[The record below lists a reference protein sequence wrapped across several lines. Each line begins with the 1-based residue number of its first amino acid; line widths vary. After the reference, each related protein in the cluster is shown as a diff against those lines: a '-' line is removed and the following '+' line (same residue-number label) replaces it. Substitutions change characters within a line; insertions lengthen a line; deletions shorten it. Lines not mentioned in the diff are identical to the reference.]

1 MNIFEDFDECLF
13 FENESNGYG
22 MLTDSDVD
30 LSHNEEYLFPDN
42 CDCGHTVSFTGR
54 EDMIAYDESINDSL
68 FHRVSDPFGAYS
80 IKHCDFGMTN
90 GSIEKPYLPAD
101 FSVNQLQDVCN
112 TICDTLN
119 IRHIPVFV
127 TDSVPNAAYSGG
139 LFNFTMIDDSLYLNP
154 IYANECIEKCGSTDI
169 VISDMAHEIGHALAT
184 KYCGDKGTYLDEKMA
199 DFISGYVNCKLGVDI
214 DSARLWFIDHY
225 DPVGRGGY
233 PVSEERWDIEAA
245 GYYYAHFAS
254 PESLKEALSDKEFLH
269 IIENYNKDTAESLAQ
284 EVWHSQLTTN
294 RGDTMMGTLVK
305 SIKDII

>member
-1 MNIFEDFDECLF
+1 MNIFEDFNDHLF
-13 FENESNGYG
+13 FGNDNMECDVFADDGVVSSYEDDYYSSGY
-22 MLTDSDVD
+22 
-30 LSHNEEYLFPDN
+30 HE
-42 CDCGHTVSFTGR
+42 CGHIIAFTGK
-54 EDMIAYDESINDSL
+54 EDMIAYDENINDSL
-68 FHRVSDPFGAYS
+68 FHRVSDPFGAYT
-80 IKHCDFGMTN
+80 IKHCDLA
-90 GSIEKPYLPAD
+90 SIDDCIEKPYLPTD

-112 TICDTLN
+112 TICDVLN

-127 TDSVPNAAYSGG
+127 TDSVPNAAFSGG

-154 IYANECIEKCGSTDI
+154 IYANECIERCGSTDI

-214 DSARLWFIDHY
+214 DSARQWFIDHY
-225 DPVGRGGY
+225 DPIGRGGY
-233 PVSEERWDIEAA
+233 PVSKERWDIEAA

-254 PESLKEALSDKEFLH
+254 PESLKEALSDKGFIH

-284 EVWHSQLTTN
+284 EVWHSQSPTN